1 MALTALMESV
11 SNVWALA
18 RREVQSYFASPVA
31 YVVLGLFALIFG
43 FLFYVYL
50 EDFIRRGM
58 GQGLGGAPEI
68 QNLNQ
73 DMLRWLVGDTAWL
86 LSFMIPL
93 LTMRSFAE
101 EIRTGT
107 IELLLTSPI
116 TDFQIVLGKFLG
128 ALFLFASMLGLTSM
142 HIAILF
148 FFGDPEWKTLVTGYL
163 GVFLFGSAL
172 ISLGLV
178 FSSLTKNQIVAAVI
192 TLGAFLFLGFFQFAE
207 NWAGTAASF
216 ITYLSATQ
224 HLDEFTK
231 GVIDSRDVVY
241 YLTFTGL
248 GLFLTK
254 QSLESL
260 RWRG

>member
-1 MALTALMESV
+1 MG
-11 SNVWALA
+11 NVWALA

-43 FLFYVYL
+43 FLFYAYL
-50 EDFIRRGM
+50 EGFISRGM
-58 GQGLGGAPEI
+58 GQGFGGAPEI

-73 DMLRWLVGDTAWL
+73 DMLRWLLGDTAWL
-86 LSFMIPL
+86 LLFIIPL

-101 EIRTGT
+101 EIRSGT
-107 IELLLTSPI
+107 IELLLTSPL

-128 ALFLFASMLGLTSM
+128 ALFLYVSMLALTFLHM
-142 HIAILF
+142 AILF
-148 FFGDPEWKTLVTGYL
+148 FFGDPEWKALLTGYL
-163 GVFLFGSAL
+163 GVLLFGSAL

-178 FSSLTKNQIVAAVI
+178 FSSLTRNQIVAAVI
-192 TLGAFLFLGFFQFAE
+192 TLGAFLFLGFFQSAE
-207 NWAGTAASF
+207 NWAGAAASF

-224 HLDEFTK
+224 HLEEFTK
-231 GVIDSRDVVY
+231 GVVDSRDVIY
-241 YLTFTGL
+241 YLAFIGL
-248 GLFLTK
+248 GLFLSK

>member
-1 MALTALMESV
+1 MGNVA
-11 SNVWALA
+11 NVWALA

-43 FLFYVYL
+43 FLFYAYL
-50 EDFIRRGM
+50 GEFISRGM

-68 QNLNQ
+68 LNLNQ
-73 DMLRWLVGDTAWL
+73 DMLRWLLGDTAWL
-86 LSFMIPL
+86 LLFVIPL

-101 EIRTGT
+101 EIRSGT
-107 IELLLTSPI
+107 IELLLTSPV

-128 ALFLFASMLGLTSM
+128 ALFLYVSMLVLTFLHM
-142 HIAILF
+142 AILF
-148 FFGDPEWKTLVTGYL
+148 IFGDPEWKALLTGYL
-163 GVFLFGSAL
+163 GVLLLGSAL

-178 FSSLTKNQIVAAVI
+178 FSSLTRNQIVAAII
-192 TLGAFLFLGFFQFAE
+192 TLGAFLFLGFFQSAE
-207 NWAGTAASF
+207 NWAGAAASF

-224 HLDEFTK
+224 HLEEFTK

-241 YLTFTGL
+241 YLAFIGL
-248 GLFLTK
+248 GLFLSK

>member
-1 MALTALMESV
+1 MG
-11 SNVWALA
+11 NVWALA

-43 FLFYVYL
+43 FLFYAYL
-50 EDFIRRGM
+50 DGFISRGM
-58 GQGLGGAPEI
+58 GQGLGGSPEI

-73 DMLRWLVGDTAWL
+73 DMLRWLLGDTAWL
-86 LSFMIPL
+86 LLFVIPL

-101 EIRTGT
+101 EIRSGT
-107 IELLLTSPI
+107 IELLLTSPL

-128 ALFLFASMLGLTSM
+128 ALFLYVSMLALTFLHM
-142 HIAILF
+142 AILF
-148 FFGDPEWKTLVTGYL
+148 FFGDPEWKALLTGYL
-163 GVFLFGSAL
+163 GVLLFGSAL

-178 FSSLTKNQIVAAVI
+178 FSTLTRNQIVAAVI
-192 TLGAFLFLGFFQFAE
+192 TLGAFLFLGFFQSAE
-207 NWAGTAASF
+207 NWAGAAASF

-224 HLDEFTK
+224 HLEEFTK
-231 GVIDSRDVVY
+231 GVIESRDVIY
-241 YLTFTGL
+241 YLAFIGL
-248 GLFLTK
+248 GVFLSK